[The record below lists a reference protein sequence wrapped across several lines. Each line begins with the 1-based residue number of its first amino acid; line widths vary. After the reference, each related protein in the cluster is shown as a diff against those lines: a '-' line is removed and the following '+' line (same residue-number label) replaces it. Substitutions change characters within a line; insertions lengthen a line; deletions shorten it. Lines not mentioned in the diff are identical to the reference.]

1 MNLKLPK
8 SFLKRHVPKGS
19 IMMVMALL
27 FFSTTSK
34 SQNTKRDSLLSKI
47 NTHRTSTEFSAKD
60 TVYINNI
67 IDLAFELR
75 YHNLDSLLV
84 LSKESLSLSKEASF
98 IAGQIESH
106 RNIGGFYSDKGQ
118 IEQALTYFKK
128 AYDLSDRYKIL
139 PLKVKSINDL
149 ATEYSNQGNYALAL
163 KGYLEAIEIAEKIN
177 FKSLLSILNENIA
190 NLYLSQKDYEHAM
203 VFFNKVKAINDEIGN
218 PIYKAETMS
227 NIASAYADM
236 NKLEYAMFNIN
247 SSIAIFEK
255 HKIIEW
261 LAYCYEI
268 KGKIYLKKGKNNW
281 ALHWYRQSELLH
293 KEIEDDREKIAL
305 LNGMAEASLNLKKD
319 SIAEIY
325 ALRAFDIAKNIG
337 LKTGIK
343 ECSKLLFQINK
354 NKQDYEKA
362 LTFHEIYQEMSDS
375 LAKTDNSKALNMLKT
390 KMEYDQQKQ
399 QLIQENEKALAKQK
413 IYSYTFVTVLVIFL
427 IIVFI
432 VRRNEQ
438 IQKKLNIELQS
449 QKIALEEKQRYL
461 NELNDTKNKLFSIIG
476 HDLRGPIAAFQGLL
490 KLFKEGEMN
499 KEEFLNFLPKLKVDI
514 DSISFTLNNLLS
526 WGQSQMNGSVTNA
539 SVTHLDSIVEEN
551 IALLSEIAD
560 SKSIELINRVDQN
573 CQLWSDPN
581 QIDIIIRNLLSNAIK
596 FTPNNGQIII
606 GAIPKLK
613 NCEIYIKD
621 NGMGMNPATV
631 GKLFQKD
638 SNHTTYGTNDEKGT
652 GLGLSLCKEMV
663 EKNGGQIWVNSAL
676 GKGSSFY
683 FTIPRAS
690 ENHKKSA

>member
-8 SFLKRHVPKGS
+8 SFLKRQVPKGS
-19 IMMVMALL
+19 ITLVVALL
-27 FFSTTSK
+27 FLSTTSK
-34 SQNTKRDSLLSKI
+34 AQITKRDSLLSKI
-47 NTHRTSTEFSAKD
+47 DTYRTSTEFSVND
-60 TVYINNI
+60 TTYINNI

-75 YHNLDSLLV
+75 YHNLDSLLIM
-84 LSKESLSLSKEASF
+84 SKESLNLSKEASF
-98 IAGQIESH
+98 INGQIISLQ
-106 RNIGGFYSDKGQ
+106 NIGSFYSDKGQ

-128 AYDLSDRYKIL
+128 AYDLSNTFKIL
-139 PLKVKSINDL
+139 PLKVATLNDL

-163 KGYLEAIEIAEKIN
+163 KGYLKAIEISEEISL
-177 FKSLLSILNENIA
+177 KSFLSIINENIA
-190 NLYLSQKDYEHAM
+190 NLYLSQKDYDHAM
-203 VFFNKVKAINDEIGN
+203 VFFNKVKAINQEIGN

-227 NIASAYADM
+227 NMASAYADM
-236 NKLEYAMFNIN
+236 HQLDYAMFNVN

-293 KEIEDDREKIAL
+293 KEIEDDRGKIAL

-325 ALRAFDIAKNIG
+325 ALSALEIAEKIDFK
-337 LKTGIK
+337 LGIK
-343 ECSKLLFQINK
+343 ECSNLLFQINK
-354 NKQDYEKA
+354 NRQNFEKA
-362 LTFHEIYQEMSDS
+362 LAFHESYQAMTDS
-375 LAKTDNSKALNMLKT
+375 LAKVDNKKALNMLKT

-399 QLIQENEKALAKQK
+399 QLILENEKALAKQK
-413 IYSYTFVTVLVIFL
+413 IYSYAFVAVLVIFL

-432 VRRNEQ
+432 VLRNEQ
-438 IQKKLNIELQS
+438 MQKKLNTELQS
-449 QKIALEEKQRYL
+449 QKLALEEKQQYL
-461 NELNDTKNKLFSIIG
+461 NELNETKNKLFSIIG

-526 WGQSQMNGSVTNA
+526 WGQSQMNGSITNA

-613 NCEIYIKD
+613 YCEIYIKD

-631 GKLFQKD
+631 EKLFKKD

-663 EKNGGQIWVNSAL
+663 EKNRGQIWVNSAL

-690 ENHKKSA
+690 ENRKKSA